1 MNLSIDS
8 ENFMSSDLDESGIT
22 VLEILK
28 SGANLLS
35 DRKVDFSQK
44 NLSIASKALFH
55 PKTFISGSIDTTP
68 ANM

>member
-35 DRKVDFSQK
+35 DQKVDFSQK
-44 NLSIASKALFH
+44 L
-55 PKTFISGSIDTTP
+55 
-68 ANM
+68 

>member
-22 VLEILK
+22 VLGILK

-35 DRKVDFSQK
+35 DQKVDFSQK
-44 NLSIASKALFH
+44 R
-55 PKTFISGSIDTTP
+55 
-68 ANM
+68 

>member
-28 SGANLLS
+28 SGVNLLS
-35 DRKVDFSQK
+35 DQKVEFSQRR
-44 NLSIASKALFH
+44 
-55 PKTFISGSIDTTP
+55 
-68 ANM
+68 

>member
-35 DRKVDFSQK
+35 DQKVDFSQ
-44 NLSIASKALFH
+44 NW
-55 PKTFISGSIDTTP
+55 
-68 ANM
+68 

>member
-35 DRKVDFSQK
+35 DQKVDFS
-44 NLSIASKALFH
+44 SKTVRAGEVR
-55 PKTFISGSIDTTP
+55 TTAVFIPQG
-68 ANM
+68 

>member
-35 DRKVDFSQK
+35 DQKVDF
-44 NLSIASKALFH
+44 
-55 PKTFISGSIDTTP
+55 
-68 ANM
+68 

>member
-8 ENFMSSDLDESGIT
+8 ENFMSSDLDESGIA

-35 DRKVDFSQK
+35 DQKVDFSQK
-44 NLSIASKALFH
+44 R
-55 PKTFISGSIDTTP
+55 
-68 ANM
+68 

>member
-8 ENFMSSDLDESGIT
+8 ENFMLSDLDESGTT

-35 DRKVDFSQK
+35 DQKVDFS
-44 NLSIASKALFH
+44 SKTVRAGEVRA
-55 PKTFISGSIDTTP
+55 TAVFIP
-68 ANM
+68 

>member
-35 DRKVDFSQK
+35 DQKVDFSQK
-44 NLSIASKALFH
+44 R
-55 PKTFISGSIDTTP
+55 
-68 ANM
+68 

>member
-8 ENFMSSDLDESGIT
+8 ENFMLSDLDESGIT

-35 DRKVDFSQK
+35 DQKVDFSQK
-44 NLSIASKALFH
+44 R
-55 PKTFISGSIDTTP
+55 
-68 ANM
+68 

>member
-35 DRKVDFSQK
+35 DQKVDFS
-44 NLSIASKALFH
+44 
-55 PKTFISGSIDTTP
+55 PKR
-68 ANM
+68 